1 MRLKNLAA
9 LLISFMTV
17 TTTNAQNP
25 FFEKFNTPH
34 ETMPF
39 DRITPAYIEEALVE
53 GVKRHEAEIDAI
65 ANSSATPDFNNTIL
79 ALENAG
85 SLLESVGTVFGN
97 LQSAETN
104 DELRALAKKMAPM
117 LSDHQ
122 NNVSLNEKLFARI
135 KSVYENSSALNA
147 EQQRLTE
154 KYYRN
159 FVNSGANLT
168 GESREKYR
176 ELTKELNLLKIQ
188 FSEKNLNATNEYA
201 LILKDEAQ
209 LAGLPESAREA
220 AKAEA
225 KERGVEGWAFTL
237 HAPSYVPFMKYASNR
252 DLRRELYMA
261 YNTKTVSG
269 NKNDCREVVKQIA
282 NTRMAIAQLLGYKN
296 FAEYTLK
303 ERMAENSDGV
313 YRLLNQLL
321 EAYTPAAI
329 DEVNEVTK
337 LAQQSEGDSFVVM
350 PWDWSYYSNQLQEA
364 KYSLN
369 EEMLRPYFELE
380 NVKSGVFGLAT
391 RLYGITFKKSS
402 TIPVYHK
409 DVDAYEVFDKDGSY
423 LAVLYVDFHPR
434 AGKRAGAWMTEYKGQ
449 WIDSKTGED
458 SRPHVTLVMN
468 FTKPTED
475 KPALLT
481 FDEVTTFLH
490 EFGHGLH
497 GMLTHCSYESIS
509 GTSVYRDFVELPSQL
524 MENFAIE
531 EEFLKTFARHYKTGE
546 VIPSEL
552 IQRIKDTSNFNAGYL
567 CLRQLSFGLLDMA
580 WYTLEKPF
588 DGDVQAFEAEAWKRA
603 LVLPAVDGT
612 CMSTQFSHI
621 FSGGY
626 AAGYYGYKW
635 AEVLDADAFSVFK
648 ADGIFSTK
656 VADSFRENILSKG
669 ATEHPMT
676 LYKRFRGQE
685 PTIDAL
691 LRRNGIKK

>member
-1 MRLKNLAA
+1 
-9 LLISFMTV
+9 MTV

-65 ANSSATPDFNNTIL
+65 AGSSAIPDFNNTIL

-97 LQSAETN
+97 LQGAETN

-176 ELTKELNLLKIQ
+176 ELTKQLNLLKIQ

-282 NTRMAIAQLLGYKN
+282 NTRMAVAQLLGYKN
-296 FAEYTLK
+296 YAEYTLK
-303 ERMAENSDGV
+303 ERMAENSECV

-337 LAQQSEGDSFVVM
+337 LAQQSEGDSFIVM

-497 GMLTHCSYESIS
+497 GMLTRCSYESIS

-531 EEFLKTFARHYKTGE
+531 EDFLKTFARHYKTGE

-603 LVLPAVDGT
+603 QVLPAVEGT

>member
-1 MRLKNLAA
+1 
-9 LLISFMTV
+9 
-17 TTTNAQNP
+17 
-25 FFEKFNTPH
+25 
-34 ETMPF
+34 
-39 DRITPAYIEEALVE
+39 
-53 GVKRHEAEIDAI
+53 
-65 ANSSATPDFNNTIL
+65 
-79 ALENAG
+79 
-85 SLLESVGTVFGN
+85 
-97 LQSAETN
+97 
-104 DELRALAKKMAPM
+104 
-117 LSDHQ
+117 
-122 NNVSLNEKLFARI
+122 
-135 KSVYENSSALNA
+135 
-147 EQQRLTE
+147 
-154 KYYRN
+154 
-159 FVNSGANLT
+159 
-168 GESREKYR
+168 
-176 ELTKELNLLKIQ
+176 
-188 FSEKNLNATNEYA
+188 
-201 LILKDEAQ
+201 
-209 LAGLPESAREA
+209 
-220 AKAEA
+220 
-225 KERGVEGWAFTL
+225 
-237 HAPSYVPFMKYASNR
+237 MKYASNR

-337 LAQQSEGDSFVVM
+337 LAQQSEGDSFIVM

-402 TIPVYHK
+402 AIPVYHK

-497 GMLTHCSYESIS
+497 GMLTRCSYESIS

-603 LVLPAVDGT
+603 QVLPAVEGT

>member
-1 MRLKNLAA
+1 MRLNKTLAA

-17 TTTNAQNP
+17 TTNAQNP

-53 GVKRHEAEIDAI
+53 GMKRHDAEIDAI
-65 ANSSATPDFNNTIL
+65 ANSAEAPNFENTIL
-79 ALENAG
+79 AIENAG
-85 SLLESVGTVFGN
+85 SLLERVGTVFGN
-97 LQSAETN
+97 LQGAETN
-104 DELRALAKKMAPM
+104 DELRALSKKMAPM
-117 LSDHQ
+117 LSDHS

-135 KSVYENSSALNA
+135 KTVYENSSNLNN
-147 EQQRLTE
+147 EQKRLTE

-176 ELTKELNLLKIQ
+176 ELTKKLNLLKIQ

-201 LILKDEAQ
+201 LVLSDEAQ
-209 LAGLPESAREA
+209 LAGLPESTIAA

-225 KERGVEGWAFTL
+225 KERGLDGWVFTL
-237 HAPSYVPFMKYASNR
+237 QAPSYGPFMKYSSNR

-261 YNTKTVSG
+261 YNTKTVNG
-269 NKNDCREVVKQIA
+269 DKNDCQDVVKAIA
-282 NTRMAIAQLLGYKN
+282 NTRMAIAQLMGYKN
-296 FAEYTLK
+296 YAEYTLK

-321 EAYTPAAI
+321 EAYTPTAK
-329 DEVNEVTK
+329 NEVKEVTA
-337 LAQQSEGDSFVVM
+337 LARRTEGKSFELM
-350 PWDWSYYSNQLQEA
+350 PWDWSYYSNKLQEQ

-380 NVKSGVFGLAT
+380 NVKKGVFGLAT
-391 RLYGITFKKSS
+391 RLYGVTFKKN
-402 TIPVYHK
+402 TEIPVYHK
-409 DVDAYEVFDKDGSY
+409 DVDAYEVFDKDGSF

-449 WIDSKTGED
+449 WVDSKTGED

-481 FDEVTTFLH
+481 FYEVTTFLH

-497 GMLTHCSYESIS
+497 GMLSRCSYESIS
-509 GTSVYRDFVELPSQL
+509 GTNVYRDFVELPSQL

-531 EEFLKTFARHYKTGE
+531 EEFLKTFARHYQTGE

-552 IQRIKDTSNFNAGYL
+552 VKRIKETSNFNVGYA

-580 WYTLEKPF
+580 WYTLEKPYE
-588 DGDVQAFEAEAWKRA
+588 GDVREFESEAWKRA
-603 LVLPAVDGT
+603 LVLPKVDGT

-648 ADGIFSTK
+648 ADGIFSSK
-656 VADSFRENILSKG
+656 VAESFRENILSKG
-669 ATEHPMT
+669 STEHPMT

-691 LRRNGIKK
+691 LKRNGIKR

>member
-1 MRLKNLAA
+1 
-9 LLISFMTV
+9 
-17 TTTNAQNP
+17 
-25 FFEKFNTPH
+25 
-34 ETMPF
+34 
-39 DRITPAYIEEALVE
+39 
-53 GVKRHEAEIDAI
+53 
-65 ANSSATPDFNNTIL
+65 
-79 ALENAG
+79 
-85 SLLESVGTVFGN
+85 
-97 LQSAETN
+97 
-104 DELRALAKKMAPM
+104 
-117 LSDHQ
+117 
-122 NNVSLNEKLFARI
+122 VSLNEKLFARI
-135 KSVYENSSALNA
+135 KTVYENSSNLNN
-147 EQQRLTE
+147 EQKRLTE

-176 ELTKELNLLKIQ
+176 ELTKKLNLLKIQ

-201 LILKDEAQ
+201 LVLSDEAQ
-209 LAGLPESAREA
+209 LTGLPESTIAA

-225 KERGVEGWAFTL
+225 KERGLDGWVFTL
-237 HAPSYVPFMKYASNR
+237 QAPSYGPFMKYSSNR

-261 YNTKTVSG
+261 YNTKTVNG
-269 NKNDCREVVKQIA
+269 DKNDCQDVVKAIA
-282 NTRMAIAQLLGYKN
+282 NTRMAIAQLMGYKN
-296 FAEYTLK
+296 YAEYTLK

-321 EAYTPAAI
+321 EAYTPTAK
-329 DEVNEVTK
+329 NEVKEVTA
-337 LAQQSEGDSFVVM
+337 LARRTEGKSFELM
-350 PWDWSYYSNQLQEA
+350 PWDWSYYSNKLQEQ

-380 NVKSGVFGLAT
+380 NVKKGVFGLAT
-391 RLYGITFKKSS
+391 RLYGVTFKKNAE
-402 TIPVYHK
+402 IPVYHK
-409 DVDAYEVFDKDGSY
+409 DVDAYEVFDKDGSF

-449 WIDSKTGED
+449 WVDSKTGED

-481 FDEVTTFLH
+481 FYEVTTFLH

-497 GMLTHCSYESIS
+497 GMLSRCSYESIS

-531 EEFLKTFARHYKTGE
+531 EEFLKTFARHYQTGE

-552 IQRIKDTSNFNAGYL
+552 VKRIKETSNFNVGYA

-580 WYTLEKPF
+580 WYTLENPYE
-588 DGDVQAFEAEAWKRA
+588 GDVREFESEAWKRA
-603 LVLPAVDGT
+603 LVLPKVDGT

-648 ADGIFSTK
+648 ADGIFSSK
-656 VADSFRENILSKG
+656 VAESFRENILSKG
-669 ATEHPMT
+669 STEHPMT

-691 LRRNGIKK
+691 LKRNGIKR